1 MVDWNVII
9 GEAVTQVLRVLIP
22 VLVALIVKWA
32 IQLYQ
37 QIKESQPDIAKVLQT
52 AVNTAVIATE
62 QVMQTAEGQE
72 KKEYAI
78 ESVQRFLAEKG
89 IAIDVSIIE
98 DAIEA
103 TVFSLHREGF
113 FLSKEQ
119 MREMSIPWK
128 YKVKREGDQ
137 E

>member
-1 MVDWNVII
+1 MVDWNIII

-119 MREMSIPWK
+119 MRQMSIPRE
-128 YKVKREGDQ
+128 YKVRTEGDQ